1 MRLYVW
7 CQRSGGTGQ
16 IRLKDRDNKE
26 VREKVESI
34 LKELVEDNESG
45 VNEVITGKEA
55 REIRK
60 GFPDAD
66 YVLISEAGYEV
77 REEAVGEYL
86 DSNTAQKAQHGYC
99 ENLKDMRASFYIEGK
114 NIEKK

>member
-1 MRLYVW
+1 MVSDHGTIDNKYDIRPNVVFANNGLISVDENGKIKDWDVW

-77 REEAVGEYL
+77 KRRSSG
-86 DSNTAQKAQHGYC
+86 
-99 ENLKDMRASFYIEGK
+99 
-114 NIEKK
+114 